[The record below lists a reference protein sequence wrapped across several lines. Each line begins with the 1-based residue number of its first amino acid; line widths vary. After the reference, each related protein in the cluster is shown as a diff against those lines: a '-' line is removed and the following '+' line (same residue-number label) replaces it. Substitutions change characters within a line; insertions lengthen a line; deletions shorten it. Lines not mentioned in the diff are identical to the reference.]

1 MDHLLDLGGHLHYH
15 LLDLGG
21 YGGHLRH
28 HLVYL
33 LLDQHLE
40 PRSSNQYY
48 VQPDFSPYHLDDQ
61 NLTTTAQHLN

>member
-21 YGGHLRH
+21 YDGGHLRH

-40 PRSSNQYY
+40 PW
-48 VQPDFSPYHLDDQ
+48 
-61 NLTTTAQHLN
+61 

>member
-15 LLDLGG
+15 MLDLGG

-33 LLDQHLE
+33 LLDEHLE
-40 PRSSNQYY
+40 PW
-48 VQPDFSPYHLDDQ
+48 
-61 NLTTTAQHLN
+61 

>member
-1 MDHLLDLGGHLHYH
+1 MDLLLDLGGHLHYH

-40 PRSSNQYY
+40 PW
-48 VQPDFSPYHLDDQ
+48 
-61 NLTTTAQHLN
+61 